1 MLQLFP
7 QCRIWVHL
15 IGIGSNYKFGMVEEG
30 QLFDEAK
37 NKARELLEKL
47 GTIEEQLIAAV
58 RT

>member
-1 MLQLFP
+1 
-7 QCRIWVHL
+7 
-15 IGIGSNYKFGMVEEG
+15 MVEEG